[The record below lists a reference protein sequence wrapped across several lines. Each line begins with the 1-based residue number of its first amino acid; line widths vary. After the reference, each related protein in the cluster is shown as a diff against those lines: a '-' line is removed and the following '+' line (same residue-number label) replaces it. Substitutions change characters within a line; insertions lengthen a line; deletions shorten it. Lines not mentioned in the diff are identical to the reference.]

1 VVELPE
7 ITTAVPTMAARK
19 TEAVNLEL
27 VQRHVED
34 IILVTDDEMRAAAR
48 LLWLEHGLAA
58 DLSGAA
64 SLALLTSGKFRPSPG
79 EKVCALICGAG
90 TDGLE

>member
-1 VVELPE
+1 
-7 ITTAVPTMAARK
+7 M
-19 TEAVNLEL
+19 
-27 VQRHVED
+27 
-34 IILVTDDEMRAAAR
+34 LVTDDEMRTAAR

-64 SLALLTSGKFRPSPG
+64 SLALLTSGRYHPRPG

-90 TDGLE
+90 TDGID